1 MKNITESMFHHIFLR
16 LQPQVLV
23 QGEERKKKDT
33 GVIMHYT
40 IMPTAE
46 NRKLLHCLTVPPT
59 ITKSTPQGQKKGEFL
74 SLDASA

>member
-1 MKNITESMFHHIFLR
+1 MKNLTDSMFHHIFLR
-16 LQPQVLV
+16 LQPQVWCR
-23 QGEERKKKDT
+23 ERKERKDT

>member
-1 MKNITESMFHHIFLR
+1 
-16 LQPQVLV
+16 
-23 QGEERKKKDT
+23 
-33 GVIMHYT
+33 
-40 IMPTAE
+40 MPTAE

>member
-16 LQPQVLV
+16 LQPQVWWR
-23 QGEERKKKDT
+23 ERRERKKT

>member
-1 MKNITESMFHHIFLR
+1 MKNLTDSMFHHIFLQ

>member
-1 MKNITESMFHHIFLR
+1 MKNLTDSMFHHIFLR
-16 LQPQVLV
+16 LQLQVWCR
-23 QGEERKKKDT
+23 ERKERKDT

>member
-1 MKNITESMFHHIFLR
+1 MKNLTESVSSHLLR
-16 LQPQVLV
+16 NAASSLV
-23 QGEERKKKDT
+23 QEGERKKKDT
-33 GVIMHYT
+33 SVIMHYT